1 MLGGG
6 PASQHPRSRSQQIRG
21 ALPRVVTTLSLR
33 YPQLLRLLM
42 RFFTE
47 TLLVRAIG
55 FARVAPD
62 AVQAASTL
70 LSHMPEVTP

>member
-21 ALPRVVTTLSLR
+21 ALPRVVTALSSR

-47 TLLVRAIG
+47 TRLVRAVG
-55 FARVAPD
+55 FARAVLD
-62 AVQAASTL
+62 AVQAASTP
-70 LSHMPEVTP
+70 LSHTPEVTP